1 MVETDKDRD
10 IFLADF
16 GVDITLQFKDESKED
31 VVIKGIFEDP
41 FAVAKAGSYS
51 LVSANPHI
59 LTKWTQDLV
68 DLLQNDKAIVNRKT
82 YIVEGV
88 PISDGT
94 GFVRIMLVP
103 ESNTDDQSDYIDPSD
118 IYGN

>member
-16 GVDITLQFKDESKED
+16 GVDITLQFKDETKED
-31 VVIKGIFEDP
+31 AIIKGIFEDP

-59 LTKWTQDLV
+59 LTKFTPEVQE
-68 DLLQNDKAIVNRKT
+68 LLQNDVCIVNGKN
-82 YIVEGV
+82 YQVEGV

-94 GFVRIMLVP
+94 GFVRIMIVP
-103 ESNTDDQSDYIDPSD
+103 ESNTDNQSDYFSD
-118 IYGN
+118 Y